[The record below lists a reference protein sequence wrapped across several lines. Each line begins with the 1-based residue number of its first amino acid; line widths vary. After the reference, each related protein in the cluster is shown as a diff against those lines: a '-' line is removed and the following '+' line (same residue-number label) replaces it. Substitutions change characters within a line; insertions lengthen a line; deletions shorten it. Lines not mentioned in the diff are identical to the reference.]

1 MKGERKMR
9 KVASIVAMVL
19 AMVCVFSGCDFKA
32 EKEYEANLQTVLEE
46 IASSKQDVDDS
57 MTSVAGSIGDLE
69 EVTEETFQP
78 VLEKIK
84 VAEEK
89 CETLGALEAPEKYA
103 EMQNLIK
110 QSADKMLEAYGK
122 YRDGINLIV
131 EARDESALEEIT
143 TVLTEGDD
151 AMTEAGNLMTQAGN
165 LQGENE

>member
-9 KVASIVAMVL
+9 KAASIVAMVL

-69 EVTEETFQP
+69 EVTVEGGP
-78 VLEKIK
+78 P
-84 VAEEK
+84 A
-89 CETLGALEAPEKYA
+89 APEHSA
-103 EMQNLIK
+103 ELQHLI
-110 QSADKMLEAYGK
+110 QQRADNKLEAYGK